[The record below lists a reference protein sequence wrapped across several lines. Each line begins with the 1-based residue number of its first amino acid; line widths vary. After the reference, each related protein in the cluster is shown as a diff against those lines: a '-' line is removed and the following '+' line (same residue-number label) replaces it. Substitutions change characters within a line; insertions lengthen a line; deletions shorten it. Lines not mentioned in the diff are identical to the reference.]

1 MGDFDRLQEALPAAL
16 AANVPGSGCDH
27 VVVAM
32 ASFSLSESLLAHYG
46 ERIPAM
52 EHRYL
57 NASLMLNRIDTD
69 IVFVCSIDPGPE
81 VLTYYR
87 SIVAPDVA
95 ARMSA
100 KVHIVAVDDPSPRPL
115 AEKLLD
121 RPDLLAEV
129 RRLVGG
135 RTAVIE
141 PWNVTEPEVA
151 VALELGLPINGSAPD
166 LRAEA
171 FKSAGRRLF
180 HRAGV
185 PVPLGRED
193 VHRVDDVAAA
203 AEWIRASRPGVGAV
217 VIKHDDSGAG
227 DGNFVLALRD
237 ESGADRDPHEVLADV
252 AALPG
257 WFLDDL
263 AAGGGVVEEMVV
275 GDQLRSPSVQ
285 VDLVPGG
292 DVRVLATHDQVLGG
306 HNGQVYLGCRFPA
319 DRAYAADLARHG
331 DAVGRELLARGCVGR
346 IGVDFMAARSGGAL
360 VGHRPRGQPAQG
372 RYDAPVLGAAQPG
385 SRSLRRRVGHL
396 VGRRRR
402 QHPGLP
408 LERQRH
414 RPVAGRA
421 QPAVGHRRRARRGA
435 AVRQQHRHRGRAAH
449 ARLPRGRRPVR
460 RHGDRPHAGPR
471 GRALRGDRGRRGA
484 PRGRGGRALPLIPPQ
499 STAAIRRT
507 ASSRISGEVAKLSR
521 ANPCPASRP

>member
-46 ERIPAM
+46 ERIPAV

-95 ARMSA
+95 ARMHA
-100 KVHIVAVDDPSPRPL
+100 NVHVVAVEDPSPRPL

-151 VALELGLPINGSAPD
+151 VALELGLPVNGTAPA
-166 LRAEA
+166 LRPEA

-203 AEWIRASRPGVGAV
+203 AEWIRAARPGVAAV
-217 VIKHDDSGAG
+217 VVKLDDSGAG
-227 DGNFVLALRD
+227 DGNFVVDLRD
-237 ESGADRDPHEVLADV
+237 EAGTARDPHEVLADV

-257 WFLDDL
+257 WFLGDL
-263 AAGGGVVEEMVV
+263 GTGGGVVEEMVV
-275 GDQLRSPSVQ
+275 GDPLRSPSVQ

-292 DVRVLATHDQVLGG
+292 GVRVLATHDQVLGG
-306 HNGQVYLGCRFPA
+306 GNGQVYLGCRFPA

-331 DAVGRELLARGCVGR
+331 DAVGRELGSHGCVGR
-346 IGVDFMAARSGGAL
+346 IGVDFMAARSGQGPWSVTAL
-360 VGHRPRGQPAQG
+360 EVNLRKGGTTHPFSALRSLVPG
-372 RYDAPVLGAAQPG
+372 RYDAESG
-385 SRSLRRRVGHL
+385 SWLADTDGSTRAYRSTDNLL
-396 VGRRRR
+396 D
-402 QHPGLP
+402 PSLA
-408 LERQRH
+408 ERT
-414 RPVAGRA
+414 
-421 QPAVGHRRRARRGA
+421 
-435 AVRQQHRHRGRAAH
+435 
-449 ARLPRGRRPVR
+449 
-460 RHGDRPHAGPR
+460 
-471 GRALRGDRGRRGA
+471 
-484 PRGRGGRALPLIPPQ
+484 PQ
-499 STAAIRRT
+499 SVIDVVREAGLQFDADAGTGVVLHMLGCLAVDGRFGLTAIGLDPEHAEQLYAATVATVIR
-507 ASSRISGEVAKLSR
+507 
-521 ANPCPASRP
+521 P

>member
-1 MGDFDRLQEALPAAL
+1 MGGFDRLQEALPAAL

-69 IVFVCSIDPGPE
+69 IVFVCSIPPGPE
-81 VLTYYR
+81 VLEYYR
-87 SIVAPDVA
+87 SLVPPDVA
-95 ARMSA
+95 ARMRA
-100 KVHIVAVDDPSPRPL
+100 KVHVVAVDDPSARPL

-166 LRAEA
+166 LRSQA

-203 AEWIRASRPGVGAV
+203 AEWIRASRPDVAAV

-237 ESGADRDPHEVLADV
+237 ESGTARDPHEVLADV
-252 AALPG
+252 AALPD
-257 WFLDDL
+257 WFLGDL
-263 AAGGGVVEEMVV
+263 ATGGGVVEEMVV

-285 VDLVPGG
+285 IDLMPGG
-292 DVRVLATHDQVLGG
+292 EVQVLATHDQVLGG
-306 HNGQVYLGCRFPA
+306 HHGQVYLGCRFPA

-331 DAVGRELLARGCVGR
+331 DAVGRELQSRGCVGR
-346 IGVDFMAARSGGAL
+346 IGVDFMAARSGQGPWSVTAL
-360 VGHRPRGQPAQG
+360 EVNLRKGGTTHPFSALRNLVPG
-372 RYDAPVLGAAQPG
+372 RYDAGSGTWLADADGRTRAYRSSDNVIDPSLAERSPQSVIDAVRDAGLQFDSATGTGVVLHMLGCLAVDGRFGVTAIGHTADHADELYVATLAAVVP
-385 SRSLRRRVGHL
+385 
-396 VGRRRR
+396 
-402 QHPGLP
+402 
-408 LERQRH
+408 
-414 RPVAGRA
+414 
-421 QPAVGHRRRARRGA
+421 RGA
-435 AVRQQHRHRGRAAH
+435 AAVELTR
-449 ARLPRGRRPVR
+449 
-460 RHGDRPHAGPR
+460 
-471 GRALRGDRGRRGA
+471 
-484 PRGRGGRALPLIPPQ
+484 
-499 STAAIRRT
+499 
-507 ASSRISGEVAKLSR
+507 
-521 ANPCPASRP
+521 

>member
-203 AEWIRASRPGVGAV
+203 AEWIRASRPDVGAV
-217 VIKHDDSGAG
+217 VVKLDDSGAG
-227 DGNFVLALRD
+227 DGNVVVALRD
-237 ESGADRDPHEVLADV
+237 DDGTARDPHEVLADV
-252 AALPG
+252 AALPV
-257 WFLDDL
+257 WFREEL
-263 AAGGGVVEEMVV
+263 AAGGGVVEERIV
-275 GDQLRSPSVQ
+275 GDRLRSPSVQ
-285 VDLVPGG
+285 VDLLPGG
-292 DVRVLATHDQVLGG
+292 EVQVLATHDQVLGG
-306 HNGQVYLGCRFPA
+306 DNGQVYLGCRFPA

-346 IGVDFMAARSGGAL
+346 IGVDFMAARTADQPWWLTALEVNLRKGGTTHPFSALRSLVPGHYDTESGTWRADADGRTRAYRSTDNFVEPSL
-360 VGHRPRGQPAQG
+360 AERHPQSVIDAVRDAGLQFDGAQG
-372 RYDAPVLGAAQPG
+372 TGVVLHMLGCLAVDGRFGATAI
-385 SRSLRRRVGHL
+385 
-396 VGRRRR
+396 GRTPE
-402 QHPGLP
+402 HADELYAAT
-408 LERQRH
+408 L
-414 RPVAGRA
+414 A
-421 QPAVGHRRRARRGA
+421 AVVPRGA
-435 AVRQQHRHRGRAAH
+435 AAVDL
-449 ARLPRGRRPVR
+449 AR
-460 RHGDRPHAGPR
+460 
-471 GRALRGDRGRRGA
+471 
-484 PRGRGGRALPLIPPQ
+484 
-499 STAAIRRT
+499 
-507 ASSRISGEVAKLSR
+507 
-521 ANPCPASRP
+521 

>member
-87 SIVAPDVA
+87 SLVAPDVA

-100 KVHIVAVDDPSPRPL
+100 KAAHRGGGRPVPAPARREAARPPRP
-115 AEKLLD
+115 AGGGPPPRGWAHRRD
-121 RPDLLAEV
+121 RAVE
-129 RRLVGG
+129 RHRARGGG
-135 RTAVIE
+135 R
-141 PWNVTEPEVA
+141 P
-151 VALELGLPINGSAPD
+151 
-166 LRAEA
+166 RARRA
-171 FKSAGRRLF
+171 HQRHARRTCGRRRS
-180 HRAGV
+180 RAPGDGCSTAPGV

-203 AEWIRASRPGVGAV
+203 AEWIRAARPGVGAV

-227 DGNFVLALRD
+227 DGNVVLALRD

-275 GDQLRSPSVQ
+275 G
-285 VDLVPGG
+285 
-292 DVRVLATHDQVLGG
+292 
-306 HNGQVYLGCRFPA
+306 
-319 DRAYAADLARHG
+319 
-331 DAVGRELLARGCVGR
+331 
-346 IGVDFMAARSGGAL
+346 
-360 VGHRPRGQPAQG
+360 RP
-372 RYDAPVLGAAQPG
+372 AAQPQRPGRPGAGWRACGCSRRTTRCSAATTGRSTSDAG
-385 SRSLRRRVGHL
+385 SRPTARTPPTS
-396 VGRRRR
+396 
-402 QHPGLP
+402 
-408 LERQRH
+408 
-414 RPVAGRA
+414 
-421 QPAVGHRRRARRGA
+421 PATGTPW
-435 AVRQQHRHRGRAAH
+435 AVSCWRAA
-449 ARLPRGRRPVR
+449 AS
-460 RHGDRPHAGPR
+460 AGSASTSWPP
-471 GRALRGDRGRRGA
+471 A
-484 PRGRGGRALPLIPPQ
+484 RGRGPGRSPPSRSTCARAVRRTRSRRCAAWCPVATTPRRAPGSPTPTAAPGPTARATTSSTRRWPSAAPQ
-499 STAAIRRT
+499 SVIDAVRDAGLQFDSGTGTGVVLHMLGCLAVDGRFGVTAIGRT
-507 ASSRISGEVAKLSR
+507 PDHADELYVATVAAVVPRGVAAVELSR
-521 ANPCPASRP
+521 